1 MSFDGWEK
9 KIKLSFLGD
18 KSFSC
23 CDVDAST
30 LAPSELN
37 KQEKESSMGD
47 PMEEALALCSGS
59 FPTDR

>member
-1 MSFDGWEK
+1 MSLDVWEK
-9 KIKLSFLGD
+9 RIKLSFFGD
-18 KSFSC
+18 KSFSLF
-23 CDVDAST
+23 DVVAST
-30 LAPSELN
+30 LVPSELN